1 MHDEDIRRRVLTTA
15 QEDEIIQRS
24 VLTEVLVLHPAQL
37 TILELALRVEADQ
50 RGCEQDAVERA
61 VRELARD
68 GLAHQSGTE
77 PAPRATRRPSRQASD
92 APPATSPLQP
102 DTLCPSDVVPGP
114 QFGDPKRQEGS
125 ASWR

>member
-1 MHDEDIRRRVLTTA
+1 MRDDHTQRRVLTTA

-50 RGCEQDAVERA
+50 QCCEQDAVERA

-68 GLAHQSGTE
+68 GLMTCDC
-77 PAPRATRRPSRQASD
+77 RRLAPSRAAVRFD
-92 APPATSPLQP
+92 EL
-102 DTLCPSDVVPGP
+102 LGGVN
-114 QFGDPKRQEGS
+114 
-125 ASWR
+125 